1 MALLAQRCNQEGGEE
16 DGQPQR
22 QSLLVE
28 EALEESQSRPADI
41 WILGTRSLSTMMA
54 KF

>member
-1 MALLAQRCNQEGGEE
+1 MALLAKRCNQEGGEE

-22 QSLLVE
+22 HALLVE
-28 EALEESQSRPADI
+28 EALEESQSQPANI

-54 KF
+54 RF